1 MHAGKF
7 PNLKHGGRTVSVQK
21 TTTKHS
27 QITIEQQLRWHGN
40 IESVWQ
46 EQLQLN
52 HPNEEFSALKA
63 HFMCNVDETGVM
75 ANLGSIKVMG
85 DFSKRKQEKNTDDC
99 WDSISIVRIGN
110 AAGSSGPWIFLAS
123 GKRMTVKPLQNN
135 EDTIAMWTNT
145 QLQDMLRYFT
155 DPRPVN
161 VMKLDKERLRNAVR
175 ASARVCREE
184 RATVNPIASV

>member
-1 MHAGKF
+1 
-7 PNLKHGGRTVSVQK
+7 
-21 TTTKHS
+21 
-27 QITIEQQLRWHGN
+27 
-40 IESVWQ
+40 
-46 EQLQLN
+46 
-52 HPNEEFSALKA
+52 
-63 HFMCNVDETGVM
+63 MCNVDETTGLM
-75 ANLGSIKVMG
+75 ANLGSVKVMG
-85 DFSKRKQEKNTDDC
+85 RLSKRKQEKNTDDC

-161 VMKLDKERLRNAVR
+161 VMKLDKEGLINAVK
-175 ASARVCREE
+175 ASVGVCREE
-184 RATVNPIASV
+184 RTTVTPIASV